1 MVFGTGPHVSPL
13 CFSKIVKMLAR
24 VARNLSCFHCGFS
37 MENFVVE
44 MGHEEEEL
52 RKIIEPLLMSEGF
65 ELVRLCLKRTQSKSL
80 LALFVDTADRKNG
93 IILENLEFISRFLS
107 DVLDAK
113 AEDSAILQNRYDLE
127 VSTPGVDRPLTK
139 ARHFNESVGERVKIR
154 VKSGEAFGAKNLVG
168 CLKEVGE
175 SFVILEVDGKSEPL
189 KIAFSEMMEAHMVF
203 DFSKISKPKKKL
215 N

>member
-1 MVFGTGPHVSPL
+1 
-13 CFSKIVKMLAR
+13 
-24 VARNLSCFHCGFS
+24 
-37 MENFVVE
+37 MENFVVAL
-44 MGHEEEEL
+44 GHEEEDL
-52 RKIIEPLLMSEGF
+52 RKLIEPLLESEGF

-80 LALFVDTADRKNG
+80 LALYVDTADRKNG

-113 AEDSAILQNRYDLE
+113 AEESAVLQNRYDLE

-139 ARHFNESVGERVKIR
+139 ARHFTESVGERVKIR
-154 VKSGEAFGAKNLVG
+154 VKSGEAFGSKNLIG
-168 CLKEVGE
+168 RLKETGDD
-175 SFVILEVDGKSEPL
+175 FVILEAEGKSEPL
-189 KIAFSEMMEAHMVF
+189 KISFSEMAEAHMVF